1 MISQP
6 EPPPQN
12 HSSQQT
18 DPDHTKQPPPPS
30 PSQMSFW
37 QTMVSVVHAM
47 IGVQSR
53 KGAEESWQQGSAAK
67 FIIAGIIFILGFILM
82 LMLIVNLVLAS

>member
-6 EPPPQN
+6 EPPPQSS
-12 HSSQQT
+12 SSQES
-18 DPDHTKQPPPPS
+18 DPSGEHAKQPPPPA
-30 PSQMSFW
+30 PMSFW

-82 LMLIVNLVLAS
+82 LMLIVKLVLAS